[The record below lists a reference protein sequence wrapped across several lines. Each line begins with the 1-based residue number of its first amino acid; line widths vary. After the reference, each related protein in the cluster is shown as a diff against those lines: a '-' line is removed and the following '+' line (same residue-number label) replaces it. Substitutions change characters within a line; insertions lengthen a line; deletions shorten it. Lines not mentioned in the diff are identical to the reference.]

1 MNDKPQCNCTP
12 RRRFFR
18 LPTARFWRRF
28 LIGVVAVFLAASLMM
43 EFFATQ
49 LAVFF
54 PGLDIEPR
62 GDAMGNVA
70 RALAAIFGAG
80 L

>member
-1 MNDKPQCNCTP
+1 MSDRQCDCKP

-18 LPTARFWRRF
+18 LPTARFWKRF
-28 LIGVVAVFLAASLMM
+28 LIGVVAVFLSLSLMM
-43 EFFATQ
+43 EFFAVQ
-49 LAVFF
+49 LSVFF
-54 PGLDIEPR
+54 PGLGIEPR

>member
-1 MNDKPQCNCTP
+1 MNDKPQACNCK
-12 RRRFFR
+12 RRFFR
-18 LPTARFWRRF
+18 LPTARFWKRF
-28 LIGVVAVFLAASLMM
+28 LIGVVAVFLSLSLMM
-43 EFFATQ
+43 EFFAVQ
-49 LAVFF
+49 LSVFF
-54 PGLDIEPR
+54 PELGIEPR

>member
-1 MNDKPQCNCTP
+1 MSDRQCDAKP
-12 RRRFFR
+12 RRRVFR

-28 LIGVVAVFLAASLMM
+28 LIGVAAIFLTLSLVF
-43 EFFATQ
+43 EFCATQ
-49 LAVFF
+49 LAVFA
-54 PGLDIEPR
+54 PGLGIEPR
-62 GDAMGNVA
+62 GDALGNLA

>member
-1 MNDKPQCNCTP
+1 MNDKPQACNCK
-12 RRRFFR
+12 RRFLR
-18 LPTARFWRRF
+18 LPTARFWKRF

-54 PGLDIEPR
+54 PGLGIEPR
-62 GDAMGNVA
+62 GDALGNVA

>member
-1 MNDKPQCNCTP
+1 MDGKPKCNCTP

-18 LPTARFWRRF
+18 LPTARFWKRF

-49 LAVFF
+49 VAVFC
-54 PGLDIEPR
+54 PHLGIEPR
-62 GDAMGNVA
+62 GDAMGNVV
-70 RALAAIFGAG
+70 RALATIFGAG

>member
-1 MNDKPQCNCTP
+1 MSDRQCDCKP

-28 LIGVVAVFLAASLMM
+28 LMAAGAIFLVLSLLM

-49 LAVFF
+49 IAVFF
-54 PGLDIEPR
+54 PGLGIEPR
-62 GDAMGNVA
+62 GDALGNLA

-80 L
+80 M

>member
-1 MNDKPQCNCTP
+1 MSDRQCDCKP
-12 RRRFFR
+12 RRRSFR
-18 LPTARFWRRF
+18 LPTARFWKRF
-28 LIGVVAVFLAASLMM
+28 LIGVAAIFLTLSLIF

-54 PGLDIEPR
+54 PGLGIEPR